1 MSIVIHIRRADLTAY
16 DACAAGLA
24 LYDAILAHQTEE
36 RARRGLPARD
46 RLVLRWTMLHTLM
59 LVTSHGESLSWCV
72 DRGILPAVS
81 LRDAYLARADLAGA
95 NLADANLAGADLAR
109 ADLAGAN
116 LTRAYLARA
125 DLAGANLTD
134 AYLAG
139 ADLARADLAG
149 ADLAGANLADANLAD
164 AYLAGANRATT
175 DAPILGWRAV
185 PASCGCCAR
194 LAREVTP

>member
-81 LRDAYLARADLAGA
+81 LRDAYLARANLAGADLAG
-95 NLADANLAGADLAR
+95 ANLAGADLAR
-109 ADLAGAN
+109 ADL
-116 LTRAYLARA
+116 T
-125 DLAGANLTD
+125 
-134 AYLAG
+134 
-139 ADLARADLAG
+139 
-149 ADLAGANLADANLAD
+149 
-164 AYLAGANRATT
+164 GANRATT